1 MNAFA
6 HRTDYTKY
14 NILHVYYTSLNNEMD
29 RLLTLLALGPPSL
42 YKTLIRVEYMS
53 NGVVNRLVLFLM
65 LAAIFGYLRSNHLG
79 NTNEKNGIRSSSL
92 PCCVLRTDANLRSN
106 ISHTHRW
113 YLKGFYRAGATGLLN
128 I

>member
-1 MNAFA
+1 MVCGT
-6 HRTDYTKY
+6 RSPQYI
-14 NILHVYYTSLNNEMD
+14 NIRLLLCLPTEPVHIIICYTSLNSEID
-29 RLLTLLALGPPSL
+29 RLLTLLALGPSL
-42 YKTLIRVEYMS
+42 CKTLIRVEYMS

-106 ISHTHRW
+106 ILHTHR
-113 YLKGFYRAGATGLLN
+113 
-128 I
+128 